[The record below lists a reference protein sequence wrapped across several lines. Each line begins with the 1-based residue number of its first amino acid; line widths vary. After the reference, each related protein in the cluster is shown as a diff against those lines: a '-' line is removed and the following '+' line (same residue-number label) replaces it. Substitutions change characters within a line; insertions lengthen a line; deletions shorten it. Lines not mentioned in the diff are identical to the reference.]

1 MINYSFND
9 GFYQVIRLSILFTLC
24 YQNTLFWN
32 STFISILAGGLE
44 YLLIYKLF
52 QITVYHLFDYE
63 SMGTF
68 DYVFFLD
75 DLKNNSNI
83 LGAIYFDQF

>member
-1 MINYSFND
+1 
-9 GFYQVIRLSILFTLC
+9 VIRLSILFTLC

-32 STFISILAGGLE
+32 SNLTVSIFAGSLQ

-52 QITVYHLFDYE
+52 QITVYHLFHYE

-83 LGAIYFDQF
+83 LGAIYFDQFEFDSMRDFLL